1 MQGIIMKEDLGVSQT
16 MNKDELKKVIALN
29 VKSLYRKTI
38 DEATPAMIYQAVALA
53 VKDMII
59 DRWIATHKEYE
70 KQDAKVVYYMSMEF
84 LTGRFLGNNIISLCE
99 QKEIEE
105 ALSELG
111 FDLNSI
117 EDQERDPALGNGGLG
132 RLAACFLDSLA
143 SLGYPA
149 YGCGIRYRYGM
160 FKQQIR
166 DGYQIEVPDEWLKD
180 GYPFEIRRAEYATE
194 VKFGGYVE
202 TEWDGKR
209 NHFVQKGYQSVM
221 AVPYDIPIVGY
232 GNNVVNSL
240 RIWDAQP
247 VNTFNLSEFDK
258 GDYQKAVEQENLA
271 KTIVEVLYPND
282 NHYSGKEL
290 RLKQQYFFISASV
303 QRAIKKYKE
312 KHDDIHK
319 FYEKASFQLNDTHPT
334 VAVAE
339 LMRILLDEENLE
351 WDEAWE
357 ITTKTCAYT
366 NHTIMAEALEKWPI
380 ELFSRLLPRV
390 YQIVEEINRRFVAQI
405 QQRYPGDNE
414 KIRRMAIIY
423 DGQVRMAY
431 LAIVGSFSV
440 NGVAKL
446 HTEILEKQE
455 LRDFYEMMPEKFN
468 NKTNG
473 ITQRR
478 FLLHGNPLLA
488 DWVTDKIGNEW
499 ITDLSNIKKLSVY
512 VDDEKCQQEFMNI
525 KYQNKI
531 RLAKYIKEHNGID
544 VDPRSIFDVQ
554 VKRLHEYKRQLM
566 NILHV
571 MYLYNQLKDN
581 PNMDIVPRTFIF
593 GAKAAAGY
601 KRAKLTIKLIN
612 NVADVINN
620 DKSIGGKL
628 KVVFIE
634 DYRVSNAELIF
645 SAADVSEQ
653 ISTASKEASGTGN
666 MKFMLNGALT
676 IGTMDGANV
685 EMAEEVGK
693 ENMFIFG
700 ASADEIINLE
710 NNGGYNPMDIFNN
723 DQDIRRVLMQLIN
736 GYYSPQ
742 DPELFRDIYNSL
754 PNTQSSDRADTYFIL
769 KDFRSYAEAHRKIDQ
784 AYRDEKWWARTAMLN
799 TASAGKFSSDRTI
812 EEYVRD
818 IWHLKKIKVELK

>member
-1 MQGIIMKEDLGVSQT
+1 MSQT
-16 MNKDELKKVIALN
+16 INKDELKKTIVFN
-29 VKSLYRKTI
+29 VKSIYRKTI
-38 DEATPAMIYQAVALA
+38 DEATPAMVYQAVALA

-59 DRWIATHKEYE
+59 DRWIATHKEYD
-70 KQDAKVVYYMSMEF
+70 KQDAKIVYYMSMEF

-221 AVPYDIPIVGY
+221 AVPYDIPIMGY

-390 YQIVEEINRRFVAQI
+390 YQIVEEINRRFVTQI

-754 PNTQSSDRADTYFIL
+754 LNTQSSDRADTYFIL
-769 KDFRSYAEAHRKIDQ
+769 KDFRSYAEAHKKIDQ

-818 IWHLKKIKVELK
+818 IWHLEKIKVEL